1 MAYSGKY
8 KIKKPEKYVGD
19 PTKITYRSLW
29 EKSCFKWCEA
39 NSQVIAWNSEE
50 VVVPYRWKVDKKM
63 HRYYVDLLIKMESGH
78 VILVEIKP
86 DKETKPPKQPSR
98 QTKKYI
104 TEVTTYIKNTDKWE
118 AARDYAEDRGWT
130 FEIWTEHTLKAK
142 GIKIVGAPIKNKKKS
157 TTKKKT
163 PVKKKSTIKKK

>member
-8 KIKKPEKYVGD
+8 KIKNPGKYVGD
-19 PTKITYRSLW
+19 PSKITYRSLW
-29 EKSCFKWCEA
+29 EKSCFKWCE
-39 NSQVIAWNSEE
+39 NNPKVIAWNSEE
-50 VVVPYRWKVDKKM
+50 VVVPYRWKVDNKM

-86 DKETKPPKQPSR
+86 DKETKAPKKPAR

-104 TEVTTYIKNTDKWE
+104 NEVTTYIKNTDKWI
-118 AARDYAEDRGWT
+118 AARKYAEDRGWT
-130 FEIWTEHTLKAK
+130 FEIWTEHTLKSMD
-142 GIKIVGAPIKNKKKS
+142 IKIVGAPIKNKKKS
-157 TTKKKT
+157 TIKKKS